1 MTMNIEETIKN
12 IDAQWESWF
21 VPALSDFVRIPNL
34 TTMVDP
40 DYLTNGL
47 VQKAMEEV
55 DMYINKLDIK
65 GMTK

>member
-1 MTMNIEETIKN
+1 MNIEETIKN

>member
-1 MTMNIEETIKN
+1 MSLNKEETIKN
-12 IDAQWESWF
+12 VTANWESWF

-55 DMYINKLDIK
+55 DQYINKLEVQNISK
-65 GMTK
+65 